1 MKQRDIHD
9 KRELRK
15 HKINTLKAQ
24 IACNTVL
31 LTCIKRFHADVG
43 SSLSSTS
50 APAYFNAFVARL
62 QTNPSPDCPPGND
75 PTKLEQ
81 TYDGMLLSLLK
92 MVAET
97 AAERVK
103 ELGTPEADKDTK
115 LTEELADEMEVHVKR
130 LGEAIQKDETELDT
144 EEAELRKHITMDLH
158 EGFES
163 HVRL

>member
-1 MKQRDIHD
+1 MKQHDIHD

-24 IACNTVL
+24 IACNKVL
-31 LTCIKRFHADVG
+31 LPCIKRFHADVG

-50 APAYFNAFVARL
+50 APAYFNALVARL

-81 TYDGMLLSLLK
+81 TYDGILLSLLK

-97 AAERVK
+97 ATARVK